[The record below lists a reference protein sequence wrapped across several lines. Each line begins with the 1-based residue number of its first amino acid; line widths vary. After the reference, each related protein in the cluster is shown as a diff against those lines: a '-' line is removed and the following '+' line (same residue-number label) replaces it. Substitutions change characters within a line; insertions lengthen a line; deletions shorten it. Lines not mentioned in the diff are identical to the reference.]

1 MQGLTMTGS
10 DLSSSSKDW
19 EVQHRISTLV
29 YAEFHEQV
37 QSYTVIH
44 CIEFHT
50 VIHYIELYTVI
61 HSTSRVLQCY
71 TLYTV

>member
-37 QSYTVIH
+37 
-44 CIEFHT
+44 
-50 VIHYIELYTVI
+50 ELYTVI
-61 HSTSRVLQCY
+61 HYTLYRVIHYY
-71 TLYTV
+71 TLYTI

>member
-29 YAEFHEQV
+29 YAEFNEQV
-37 QSYTVIH
+37 
-44 CIEFHT
+44 
-50 VIHYIELYTVI
+50 ELYTVI
-61 HSTSRVLQCY
+61 HYTLYTVLHCY
-71 TLYTV
+71 TLYTI

>member
-37 QSYTVIH
+37 ESYTVIH
-44 CIEFHT
+44 YT
-50 VIHYIELYTVI
+50 LY
-61 HSTSRVLQCY
+61 RVLHCY
-71 TLYTV
+71 TLYTI

>member
-37 QSYTVIH
+37 ESY
-44 CIEFHT
+44 T
-50 VIHYIELYTVI
+50 VIHYIEFYTVI
-61 HSTSRVLQCY
+61 H
-71 TLYTV
+71 